1 MVQGQDQI
9 VLALRI
15 RLQVVTCSLL
25 NHRHIVD
32 YFLENTFLH
41 TFQTQPFPMDQM
53 KGNIASI
60 CFRMDT
66 FTFKTHFCIH
76 CKLDHTNGVCEEKQV
91 TPLCFRMDT
100 FTFCAA
106 TWKLCT
112 QAARPQRS
120 FTERMNPGSHVGMF
134 FLSSDLLEADRKV
147 TRPSSSE

>member
-1 MVQGQDQI
+1 MFYILSYVYYLVNCSWYNVQGQDQI

-25 NHRHIVD
+25 NHRLFVD

-66 FTFKTHFCIH
+66 FTF
-76 CKLDHTNGVCEEKQV
+76 
-91 TPLCFRMDT
+91 
-100 FTFCAA
+100 CAA

-120 FTERMNPGSHVGMF
+120 FTERMDPGSHVGVF
-134 FLSSDLLEADRKV
+134 FSLQIYLKLIGKLLDLHRLNESHVKV
-147 TRPSSSE
+147 KT